1 MIRKIFLSFLLLSSI
16 YLLTPRPAQ
25 AAIITIN
32 SKGEV
37 IWQVLGSEVSSLS
50 IPKQGEIT
58 VKNIATSTTPP
69 TNMEIA
75 LSQDNGKISLS
86 VDGQNQVN
94 LVGSQNPDLVE
105 IEQRGDT
112 NQLKIGSS
120 DNKFIIQE
128 KEIRA
133 LTSFPITIN
142 PNKNE
147 LSVKT
152 NSVMRLISILPYEAI
167 LSLIRANI
175 INKTKSNDISLTESS
190 KGELQYEINGERNIN
205 LFNLAKIDVPVTSQ
219 VSASTG
225 EVLKVDQPT
234 WLKILGFLFT

>member
-1 MIRKIFLSFLLLSSI
+1 MIRKLFFSFLLASSV
-16 YLLTPRPAQ
+16 YFLVPAVTH
-25 AAIITIN
+25 AALITIN
-32 SKGEV
+32 SKGEA

-58 VKNIATSTTPP
+58 IKNVATSTTPP

-94 LVGSQNPDLVE
+94 LVGSQNPDLIE

-112 NQLKIGSS
+112 NELKIGSL
-120 DNKFIIQE
+120 DDKFIIQE

-142 PNKNE
+142 PTKNE

-152 NSVMRLISILPYEAI
+152 DSGMRLISILPYEAI

-175 INKTKSNDISLTESS
+175 INKTKSNDINLTESS